1 MNDGRLQRRAL
12 VAVLVAIVLV
22 VLPSVLAVLG
32 VPIDIVAG
40 ANLLSFLALFA
51 VVVLLLVAAYRW
63 ERWSLVLSGIAL
75 VAEIGAALLLLVHE
89 PQPAFLHPEWDW
101 YWPVVNTLYFG
112 GLLACVVVLV
122 SAAIAVVTIR
132 RGIAAVAF
140 VVAAGA
146 LVVNRI
152 APYR

>member
-1 MNDGRLQRRAL
+1 MNDRRLQRRVL

-32 VPIDIVAG
+32 VAIDIVPV

-51 VVVLLLVAAYRW
+51 VVVLLLVAAHRW

-122 SAAIAVVTIR
+122 SAAIAVLTIR
-132 RGIAAVAF
+132 RGIVAVAF
-140 VVAAGA
+140 LVAAGA

>member
-1 MNDGRLQRRAL
+1 MNDRRLQRRAL

-132 RGIAAVAF
+132 RGIVAVAF

>member
-1 MNDGRLQRRAL
+1 MNDRRLQRRVL

-32 VPIDIVAG
+32 VPIDIVTV

-122 SAAIAVVTIR
+122 SAAIAVLTIR
-132 RGIAAVAF
+132 RGIVAVAF
-140 VVAAGA
+140 LVAAGA